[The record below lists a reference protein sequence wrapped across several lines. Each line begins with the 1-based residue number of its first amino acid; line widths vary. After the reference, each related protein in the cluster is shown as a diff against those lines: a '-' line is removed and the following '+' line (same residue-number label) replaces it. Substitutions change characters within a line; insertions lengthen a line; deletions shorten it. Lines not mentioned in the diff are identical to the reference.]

1 MDKKEIKTALNN
13 IQNAIKKVEKKDF
26 KLLFFVADSKGT
38 PVGSLTYTYELAYE
52 LQEMGY
58 KVQMLYAEKEDF
70 VGVKDWLGEKYA
82 NLPHFDTAKQNI
94 DVSPSDFLFIP
105 ELFSN
110 VMVKTKQ
117 LPCKKIA
124 ILQNFDYLT
133 ELIPLGTSW
142 ETFGIRDCI
151 TTSKE
156 MAKRLHEVFPSIRTY
171 VVRPTID
178 KIFTP
183 SDGAKLII
191 NIVSKDEN
199 DINRIVKPFKW
210 RYPIYDFVT
219 FRYINGRSR
228 EEEAKYLKEGAI
240 TVWADEK
247 TDFGYS
253 ALEAMASGNIVIGK
267 VPENVPEWMV
277 DENGELLDN
286 GIWFYKFRDV
296 HAIIASVIQ
305 TLLYGKIPEGLYENM
320 KETLSYYTKEKQLVE
335 ATAALTEL
343 TTNRVKELQL
353 MADALKNNLEKD
365 ETKE

>member
-13 IQNAIKKVEKKDF
+13 IKSAITKVEKKDF

-58 KVQMLYAEKEDF
+58 KVQMLYAEKDF

-82 NLPHFDTAKQNI
+82 NLPHFDTSKQNI

-117 LPCKKIA
+117 LPCKKVA

-142 ETFGIRDCI
+142 ETLGIRDCI
-151 TTSKE
+151 TTSKS
-156 MAKRLHEVFPSIRTY
+156 MAERLHEIFPTIRTY
-171 VVRPTID
+171 VIRPTID
-178 KIFTP
+178 EVFTP
-183 SDGAKLII
+183 SDKARLIV

-210 RYPIYDFVT
+210 RFPLYDFVT

-228 EEEAKYLKEGAI
+228 EEEARYLREGSI
-240 TVWADEK
+240 TVWVDEK

-253 ALEAMASGNIVIGK
+253 ALEAMAAGNIVIGK
-267 VPENVPEWMV
+267 VPENTPEWML

-286 GIWFYKFRDV
+286 GVWFYRTRDV
-296 HAIIASVIQ
+296 HQILASVIQ
-305 TLLYGKIPEGLYENM
+305 SLLYDKVPQGLYENM
-320 KETLSYYTKEKQLVE
+320 KETLSRYTKEKQLVE
-335 ATAALTEL
+335 ATGALTEITATRL
-343 TTNRVKELQL
+343 KELQL